1 MKNKNLVK
9 VCAAA
14 AVIALVAAGCAKKS
28 EDPAPTKIETT
39 EAGVGETESEK
50 AESNEPAEDETP
62 AKEDHSVEAEKAT
75 EEESKGVFEE
85 FTAQDLDGNEVTQDI
100 FADHEVTMINVW
112 ATFCGPCLS
121 EMPELGELSEEYKD
135 KGLQIVGIVSDVLTT
150 PEEISDAKI
159 EEAKE
164 IVEKTKASYLHIV
177 PAGDLAYSLLPQ
189 VPAVPTTVFV
199 DKDGKQIG
207 AAVVGAKSKGA
218 WAKVIDETLEKAGA
232 GQN

>member
-14 AVIALVAAGCAKKS
+14 AVIALAAAGCAKKPA
-28 EDPAPTKIETT
+28 DPAPTKIETT
-39 EAGVGETESEK
+39 EIETTEESSAK
-50 AESNEPAEDETP
+50 ADEETVTKEANPAET
-62 AKEDHSVEAEKAT
+62 EKAT
-75 EEESKGVFEE
+75 AEEQKGVFEE

-100 FADHEVTMINVW
+100 FAGHEVTMINVW

-135 KGLQIVGIVSDVLTT
+135 KGLQIVGVVSDVLESA
-150 PEEISDAKI
+150 EEVSDSQI
-159 EEAKE
+159 GEAKE

-177 PAGDLAYSLLPQ
+177 PKGDLAYSLLPQ

-199 DKDGKQIG
+199 DKEGKQIG
-207 AAVVGAKSKGA
+207 SAVVGAKSKSA
-218 WAKVIDETLEKAGA
+218 WTKVIDEMLEQAGA